1 MAGHFIASA
10 LVCVLPVLLF
20 LVALLFLDSYKI
32 VRVRG
37 LLAVILAGVVM
48 AMVAY
53 AVNAEVKCAASLDFE
68 TFTRYVSPVIEE
80 LLKAAVVVALIR
92 MRRIGFLVDAAIFG
106 FATGAGFA
114 MIENLFYLDLVPDAS
129 FGTWVVR
136 GFGTALM
143 HGGATALFAVAS
155 LTLLEK
161 RGGRWSM
168 LSLAPGFALAVV
180 LHSAYNHLF
189 LSPKAATLAV
199 VIVLPVVFYLVFR
212 RSERVLGKWLGQGF
226 DADARMLE
234 LLDSGRFT
242 DSPTGR
248 YLQTM
253 KRKFSGPVVADALC
267 YLRLHTE
274 LALRAKGI
282 LMMRENGFDAPVDE
296 ETRAKLSEM
305 RFLERSIGKTGLR
318 ALRPVLHTTA
328 KDEWQLGLL
337 SE

>member
-1 MAGHFIASA
+1 MGGHLIASA
-10 LVCVLPVLLF
+10 LVCMLPVLTF
-20 LVALLFLDSYKI
+20 LAALRFLDSYKL
-32 VRVRG
+32 VRMRD
-37 LLAVILAGVVM
+37 LLAVILAGVAM
-48 AMVAY
+48 AVLGY
-53 AVNAEVKCAASLDFE
+53 AINAALQHATALDFE
-68 TFTRYVSPVIEE
+68 TFTRYVGPVGEE
-80 LLKAAVVVALIR
+80 VLKGAVVVALIR

-114 MIENLFYLDLVPDAS
+114 VIENLFYLDLVPGAS

-155 LTLLEK
+155 LALLEQ
-161 RGGRWSM
+161 RRRRWPI
-168 LSLAPGFALAVV
+168 LSLAPGLALAVV
-180 LHSAYNHLF
+180 LHSAYNHMF

-199 VIVLPVVFYLVFR
+199 MIVLPVVFYLVFR
-212 RSERVLGKWLGQGF
+212 RSERALGKWLGQGF

-234 LLDSGRFT
+234 LLDSGRFG

-253 KRKFSGPVVADALC
+253 KRRFSGPVVADALC
-267 YLRLHTE
+267 YLRVHTE

-282 LMMRENGFDAPVDE
+282 LMMRESGFDVPVDE
-296 ETRAKLSEM
+296 ETRGKLTEM

-337 SE
+337 SD

>member
-1 MAGHFIASA
+1 MFGQFIASA
-10 LVCVLPVLLF
+10 LVCMLPVLLF
-20 LVALLFLDSYKI
+20 LTALLFLDSYRL
-32 VRVRG
+32 VRMRD
-37 LLAVILAGVVM
+37 LLAVILAGVGTGVL
-48 AMVAY
+48 AY
-53 AVNAEVKCAASLDFE
+53 AVNAAVQRATSLDFE
-68 TFTRYVSPVIEE
+68 TFTRYVGPFAEE
-80 LLKAAVVVALIR
+80 LLKSAVVVALIR

-114 MIENLFYLDLVPDAS
+114 VIENLFYLDLVPDAT

-143 HGGATALFAVAS
+143 HGGATALFAVAG
-155 LTLLEK
+155 LALLEE
-161 RGGRWSM
+161 RPSQWPA

-199 VIVLPVVFYLVFR
+199 MIVLPIAFDFVFR
-212 RSERVLGKWLGQGF
+212 RSERGLSKWLGQGF
-226 DADARMLE
+226 DADAQMLE
-234 LLDSGRFT
+234 LLDSGRFS

-253 KRKFSGPVVADALC
+253 KRKFSGAVVGDALC

-282 LMMRENGFDAPVDE
+282 LMMRENGFDVPLDE
-296 ETRAKLSEM
+296 ETRAKFEEM
-305 RFLERSIGKTGLR
+305 RYLERSIGKTGLR

-328 KDEWQLGLL
+328 KDEWQLRLL
-337 SE
+337 AE

>member
-1 MAGHFIASA
+1 MAGRLIASA
-10 LVCVLPVLLF
+10 LVCVLPVLFF
-20 LVALLFLDSYKI
+20 LAALLLLDSYKL
-32 VRVRG
+32 VRMRDLV
-37 LLAVILAGVVM
+37 AVILAGVATAVLG
-48 AMVAY
+48 Y
-53 AVNAEVKCAASLDFE
+53 AANAAVQRATSLDFE
-68 TFTRYVSPVIEE
+68 TFTRYVGPVAEE
-80 LLKAAVVVALIR
+80 LLKGAVVVALIP

-114 MIENLFYLDLVPDAS
+114 VIENLYYLDLVPDAG

-143 HGGATALFAVAS
+143 HGGTTALFAVAG
-155 LTLLEK
+155 LALLEK
-161 RGGRWSM
+161 RGNRWPV

-199 VIVLPVVFYLVFR
+199 MVVLPVVFYIVFR
-212 RSERVLGKWLGQGF
+212 RSERVLGEWLGQGF
-226 DADARMLE
+226 DADSQMLE
-234 LLDSGRFT
+234 LLDSGRFS

-253 KRKFSGPVVADALC
+253 KRKFSGPAVADALC

-282 LMMRENGFDAPVDE
+282 LMMRENGFDVPVDE
-296 ETRAKLSEM
+296 GTRAKLTEM
-305 RFLERSIGKTGLR
+305 RYLERSIGKTALR

-337 SE
+337 AK

>member
-10 LVCVLPVLLF
+10 LVCVLPVLFF
-20 LVALLFLDSYKI
+20 LAALQFLDSYKL
-32 VRVRG
+32 VRIRD
-37 LLAVILAGVVM
+37 LLAVILAGVLTAVLGYALN
-48 AMVAY
+48 AMVRRAT
-53 AVNAEVKCAASLDFE
+53 SLDFD
-68 TFTRYVSPVIEE
+68 TFTRYVGPIIEE

-92 MRRIGFLVDAAIFG
+92 LRRIGFLVDAAIFG

-114 MIENLFYLDLVPDAS
+114 VIENLFYLDLVPDAG

-155 LTLLEK
+155 LVLLEQ
-161 RGGRWSM
+161 RRSRWSA

-199 VIVLPVVFYLVFR
+199 MIVLPVVFYLVFR
-212 RSERVLGKWLGQGF
+212 RSECALGKWLGQGF
-226 DADARMLE
+226 DADAQMLE
-234 LLDSGRFT
+234 LLDSGRFS

-248 YLQTM
+248 YLRTM
-253 KRKFSGPVVADALC
+253 KDKFSGPAVADVLC

-282 LMMRENGFDAPVDE
+282 LMMRESGFDVSVDE
-296 ETRAKLSEM
+296 ETRAKLEEM